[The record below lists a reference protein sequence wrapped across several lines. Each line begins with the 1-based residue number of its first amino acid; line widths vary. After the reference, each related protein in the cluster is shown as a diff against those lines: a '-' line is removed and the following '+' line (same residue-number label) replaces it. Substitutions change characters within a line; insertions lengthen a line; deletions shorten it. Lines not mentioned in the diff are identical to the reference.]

1 MTVDIKIIKNSADG
15 NGTQHLFPY
24 GFKIFADGD
33 LDVIIRSATGTE
45 TVKALDTDYIVTNAG
60 NDTGGNV
67 LFKYNTGNTGDAHY
81 SATDKRPQSGET
93 VILRRGLDITQATDY
108 VANDPFPAESHEDA
122 LDRLTLISQELQESI
137 DRSIKISRTNTMT
150 STEFTVGAS
159 DRANKILAFDSS
171 GEIQVTQE
179 LGIFQGTDAT
189 ITTQAYAVRDIIKS
203 TTAAQLNNVYICVAT
218 SVVGDLLTDTDHFEL
233 LVDAV
238 SAATNAAAAAADA
251 ALTAADV
258 ISTNADV
265 VSTNADVVSTNADV
279 VTTNS
284 NVTDA
289 QAAQAAAEAA
299 QAAAETALDTFD
311 DRFLGAAATDPALDN
326 DGNAL
331 LDGALYFDTTNDIMK
346 VYDLTN
352 TQWRQLTLTSANQTN
367 VNTVAGEISPTNN
380 ISTVAG
386 VSSDISTLSAVTSDI
401 QSLAD
406 IEDGTTATDAI
417 SNVGNNVSDVSTVA
431 GQISPTNNIA
441 TVASVDAD
449 ITTVAGQISPTNN
462 IATVAGDSADIGTV
476 AGLSADIQALADIED
491 GTTATN
497 AISNVGNNITNVNTV
512 ASNLAS
518 VNNFGEVYRISSSAP
533 TTSLDVG
540 DLYFDTTSD
549 TLKVYGTSG
558 WQNAGSSIN
567 GTSQRYHYDIT
578 GTPTSVTGAD
588 ANGNTL
594 AYDAGYVD
602 VYVNGVRMSD
612 ADVTVTSG
620 DTVTFAEAL
629 ANGDEVDIVGYGTF
643 SVASLNADNLDSGT
657 VPSARVSGAYTG
669 ITGTGT
675 LNAGSIT
682 SGFGNIDT
690 GSSTITT
697 TGVGTFGSL
706 DISGDIDVDGTTNL
720 DVVDIDGAVD
730 MATTLTVAGNV
741 DFNGDLDVD
750 GTTNLDNTDIDGNL
764 DVTGAS
770 NSTATYIK
778 PQGALPD
785 NNDNAGLYVL
795 HQGTAGTG
803 LRVRTDNALTG
814 SNFAHILVNNASASI
829 NAFQVSQYGSGL
841 IAKFDKSGTTAMQI
855 DNSGAVTKPLQPA
868 FSASVGS
875 IQTNPANASRVTF
888 STEIFDQNADYDPSI
903 YVFTAPVTGKYFLSF
918 SIRIDAPDT
927 AADYVRF
934 NLATSNRGYNSSIF
948 DLGGLSGDPNYW
960 NMQTA
965 VLADMDANDTAEV
978 EFIFAYGAQQTD
990 ISPESFFTG
999 YLVC

>member
-417 SNVGNNVSDVSTVA
+417 SNVGNNVSDVTTVA
-431 GQISPTNNIA
+431 GQITPTNNIS
-441 TVASVDAD
+441 TVAGASTD
-449 ITTVAGQISPTNN
+449 IATVAGQISPTNN
-462 IATVAGDSADIGTV
+462 IATVAGDSADIGTI
-476 AGLSADIQALADIED
+476 AGLSTDIQALADIED

-497 AISNVGNNITNVNTV
+497 AISNVGNNITDVTTV

-518 VNNFGEVYRISSSAP
+518 VNSFADTYRIGATDP
-533 TTSLDVG
+533 TTSLDTG
-540 DLYFDTTSD
+540 DLFYNTTSSA
-549 TLKVYGTSG
+549 LKVYTGSAWEQGVT
-558 WQNAGSSIN
+558 AGSGFIPTTGGGLTGDLTFGDNDKAIFGAGSDLQIYHN
-567 GTSQRYHYDIT
+567 GTNSIIEENSSAGSLIIKGTNISFEDGTGAETYATFIKDGAATIRYDNSTKLTTTST
-578 GTPTSVTGAD
+578 GVSVTGTAS
-588 ANGNTL
+588 AT
-594 AYDAGYVD
+594 
-602 VYVNGVRMSD
+602 
-612 ADVTVTSG
+612 TFSG
-620 DTVTFAEAL
+620 DL
-629 ANGDEVDIVGYGTF
+629 NG
-643 SVASLNADNLDSGT
+643 
-657 VPSARVSGAYTG
+657 
-669 ITGTGT
+669 
-675 LNAGSIT
+675 
-682 SGFGNIDT
+682 
-690 GSSTITT
+690 TINT
-697 TGVGTFGSL
+697 
-706 DISGDIDVDGTTNL
+706 
-720 DVVDIDGAVD
+720 
-730 MATTLTVAGNV
+730 ATTAATQTAG
-741 DFNGDLDVD
+741 
-750 GTTNLDNTDIDGNL
+750 DNTTKVATTAF
-764 DVTGAS
+764 VT
-770 NSTATYIK
+770 TA
-778 PQGALPD
+778 
-785 NNDNAGLYVL
+785 
-795 HQGTAGTG
+795 
-803 LRVRTDNALTG
+803 
-814 SNFAHILVNNASASI
+814 VNNAEP
-829 NAFQVSQYGSGL
+829 FP
-841 IAKFDKSGTTAMQI
+841 SGTSM
-855 DNSGAVTKPLQPA
+855 L
-868 FSASVGS
+868 F
-875 IQTNPANASRVTF
+875 
-888 STEIFDQNADYDPSI
+888 
-903 YVFTAPVTGKYFLSF
+903 
-918 SIRIDAPDT
+918 
-927 AADYVRF
+927 
-934 NLATSNRGYNSSIF
+934 
-948 DLGGLSGDPNYW
+948 
-960 NMQTA
+960 
-965 VLADMDANDTAEV
+965 
-978 EFIFAYGAQQTD
+978 
-990 ISPESFFTG
+990 
-999 YLVC
+999 